1 MSAPAVVAVARVFTV
16 LSVLSRLALPGL
28 VAIAAHATAIDAG
41 CDRPS
46 CTASYFDDMAGQYQ
60 TARDDGSLPSE

>member
-1 MSAPAVVAVARVFTV
+1 MSNRGAIAVARTFTV

-28 VAIAAHATAIDAG
+28 VAITAHATAIDAG

-46 CTASYFDDMAGQYQ
+46 CTATYFDDMAGQYQ
-60 TARDDGSLPSE
+60 TAREDGSLPSE